1 MYKYMKEQEKYVK
14 DQLNNN
20 NCDYIWLQEY
30 FKAQIRFLSHE
41 RLIHLIVTLFFSL
54 LLLASIIISF
64 ICQSIL
70 LYWLTIILIILVL
83 FYIVHYYR
91 LENGIQSWY
100 LIYNKIEEKLHNN
113 SAEIHKRRGV

>member
-1 MYKYMKEQEKYVK
+1 MYKYMKEQQKYVK
-14 DQLNNN
+14 DQLDNK

-41 RLIHLIVTLFFSL
+41 RLIHLIITLFFSL

-64 ICQSIL
+64 ICPSVL
-70 LYWLTIILIILVL
+70 LYLLILILFILVF

-100 LIYNKIEEKLHNN
+100 LIYNKIEEKLH
-113 SAEIHKRRGV
+113 K

>member
-14 DQLNNN
+14 NQLNNK

-30 FKAQIRFLSHE
+30 FKAQISFLSHE

-54 LLLASIIISF
+54 LLLTSIIISF
-64 ICQSIL
+64 ICPSIL
-70 LYWLTIILIILVL
+70 LYWLTIILFILVI

-100 LIYNKIEEKLHNN
+100 LMYNEIEEKLH
-113 SAEIHKRRGV
+113 K

>member
-14 DQLNNN
+14 DQLNNK
-20 NCDYIWLQEY
+20 NCNYIWLQEY
-30 FKAQIRFLSHE
+30 FKAQIQFISHE

-54 LLLASIIISF
+54 LLLASIIITF
-64 ICQSIL
+64 ICLSNL
-70 LYWLTIILIILVL
+70 LYCLTIILLILVL

-100 LIYNKIEEKLHNN
+100 LIYNKIEEKLH
-113 SAEIHKRRGV
+113 E